1 MQTLSDIL
9 TYGDQAA
16 SEGAPP
22 VTNWRQVRASLLLL
36 HRAVALDRIP
46 AEEFTSRFPESF
58 DDLDAVV
65 QQRFPGRRIYDV
77 VRRENVRLLSALG
90 HGDPWEAQRV
100 LLREL
105 GRDDIETGLSPLRT
119 AGRRAGVAP
128 ADMSAAWVWSLDA
141 ERTAAA
147 FHPLMRDARE
157 MSALLRQAPFRP
169 RRQAVEAR
177 RAYRRAWNTRQQ
189 LRRAVVLFDALFD
202 LPEFVER
209 GLLPPARIGP
219 PPEYD
224 RRGRRRVTLPPT
236 LARICAAELTTR
248 PTNLQELWQAIKA
261 AGGLGLPA
269 DPAAEDLLALWGRI
283 AALPASLL
291 AVSESSWVIYRQRAR
306 AALRRHASSLPP
318 DPRQLPPHLDA
329 MASSAPERWALR
341 ALWHRILDSDD
352 AAIGTLGAHELLEL
366 PTWRAL
372 WRRPA
377 EKLRA
382 SSLRQYEI
390 AARKV
395 LLRHAPDQMDPR
407 RRVREAWAALPK
419 LQKERLAPI
428 RKPAEQAML
437 QPCDITPDWLEA
449 ARLADTER
457 AVMCAALESLK
468 HEDKLP
474 ATSTM
479 PPIAGSA
486 MCASGLRAPRWW
498 AVRVSP
504 RCRVPPSPRR

>member
-9 TYGDQAA
+9 TFGDHAA
-16 SEGAPP
+16 SQGAPP
-22 VTNWRQVRASLLLL
+22 VINWPQVRASLLLL
-36 HRAVALDRIP
+36 HRSVALDRIP
-46 AEEFTSRFPESF
+46 AEEFAARFPESF
-58 DDLDAVV
+58 DELDAVV
-65 QQRFPGRRIYDV
+65 RQRFPGRRIYGA
-77 VRRENVRLLSALG
+77 VRREIARLLSALG
-90 HGDPWEAQRV
+90 HGDPWEALRV

-105 GRDDIETGLSPLRT
+105 GRADIETGLSPLRT
-119 AGRRAGVAP
+119 AGKHAGMAP
-128 ADMSAAWVWSLDA
+128 AAMSAAWVWSLDA

-147 FHPLMRDARE
+147 IHPLMRDARA
-157 MSALLRQAPFRP
+157 MSALLHQAPFRL

-177 RAYRRAWNTRQQ
+177 RAYRRAWNARQQ

-202 LPEFVER
+202 LPEFLDR

-236 LARICAAELTTR
+236 LARICAAEPATR
-248 PTNLQELWQAIKA
+248 PTNLQELWQAIEA
-261 AGGLGLPA
+261 VRGFGLPA
-269 DPAAEDLLALWGRI
+269 DPAAEDLLAQWDRI

-318 DPRQLPPHLDA
+318 DPRQLPPHLDT

-341 ALWHRILDSDD
+341 ALWHRILDSDN

-366 PTWRAL
+366 TNWRAL

-377 EKLRA
+377 ESLSA

-390 AARKV
+390 SARKV
-395 LLRHAPDQMDPR
+395 LLRHAPGQTDPR
-407 RRVREAWAALPK
+407 RRVREAWSTLPK

-437 QPCDITPDWLEA
+437 QPCDITPAWLA
-449 ARLADTER
+449 AAPIGDKDRATVQLALASIMHTGNLPP
-457 AVMCAALESLK
+457 AVPGIS
-468 HEDKLP
+468 D
-474 ATSTM
+474 
-479 PPIAGSA
+479 
-486 MCASGLRAPRWW
+486 
-498 AVRVSP
+498 
-504 RCRVPPSPRR
+504 

>member
-9 TYGDQAA
+9 DLCDKAA
-16 SEGAPP
+16 NDGAPP
-22 VTNWRQVRASLLLL
+22 VTNWPQVRASLLLL
-36 HRAVALDRIP
+36 HRSVALDRIP

-58 DDLDAVV
+58 DDLDTVL
-65 QQRFPGRRIYDV
+65 QQRFPVRRIYDV
-77 VRRENVRLLSALG
+77 VRREVARLLSALG
-90 HGDPWEAQRV
+90 YGDTWEALRV
-100 LLREL
+100 LLRQL
-105 GRDDIETGLSPLRT
+105 GRDDIELCLSPLRT
-119 AGRRAGVAP
+119 AGKRAGVAP

-147 FHPLMRDARE
+147 IHPLMRDARE
-157 MSALLRQAPFRP
+157 MSALLRQAPFRI

-177 RAYRRAWNTRQQ
+177 RAHRRAWNARQQ

-209 GLLPPARIGP
+209 GLLPLARIGP

-224 RRGRRRVTLPPT
+224 RRGRRRVTLPPR
-236 LARICAAELTTR
+236 LARICASEPAST
-248 PTNLQELWQAIKA
+248 PTNLQELWQAIHA
-261 AGGLGLPA
+261 AGGLDLTEN
-269 DPAAEDLLALWGRI
+269 PAAEDLLTHWDRI
-283 AALPASLL
+283 AALPAALL
-291 AVSESSWVIYRQRAR
+291 RISESSWIIYKQRAR
-306 AALRRHASSLPP
+306 AALRRHASCLPS
-318 DPRQLPPHLDA
+318 DPQQLPLHLDA

-341 ALWHRILDSDD
+341 ALWHRILDSDN
-352 AAIGTLGAHELLEL
+352 AAIRPLGAHELLEL
-366 PTWRAL
+366 HTWRAL

-390 AARKV
+390 TARKV

-407 RRVREAWAALPK
+407 RRVREAWSMLPK

-449 ARLADTER
+449 ARLADTEC
-457 AVMCAALESLK
+457 AVMHAALESLK
-468 HEDKLP
+468 DEDKLP
-474 ATSTM
+474 PVISE
-479 PPIAGSA
+479 ISD
-486 MCASGLRAPRWW
+486 
-498 AVRVSP
+498 
-504 RCRVPPSPRR
+504 